1 MHIQI
6 IGGGWNLPTHREI
19 IYTPLLTTVQIEH
32 GSIRPMRDL
41 SKHQRVNDILLG
53 PLERPALKWLAA
65 HMPTWVTP
73 DLCTATGMIGA
84 LVVMI
89 SYAMSRIEPNF
100 LWLASFGFVIN
111 WFGDSLDGTL
121 ARYRQIERPLYGF
134 FIDHTADAFN
144 EMMMI
149 LGLGLTHY
157 VRFDLACLVLSVYF
171 LLSILV
177 FVRISTFGDFKV
189 SYWKLG
195 PTELRVLVIL
205 FNTAMYFGG
214 LRVISM
220 YYAAIGQ
227 ITFSPYDLVLVAFIF
242 IMLLLFVVTAVRESI
257 KLAKPNGSVYSK
269 RDAHHGEVE

>member
-1 MHIQI
+1 M
-6 IGGGWNLPTHREI
+6 
-19 IYTPLLTTVQIEH
+19 
-32 GSIRPMRDL
+32 
-41 SKHQRVNDILLG
+41 
-53 PLERPALKWLAA
+53 
-65 HMPTWVTP
+65 
-73 DLCTATGMIGA
+73 
-84 LVVMI
+84 
-89 SYAMSRIEPNF
+89 
-100 LWLASFGFVIN
+100 
-111 WFGDSLDGTL
+111 
-121 ARYRQIERPLYGF
+121 
-134 FIDHTADAFN
+134 
-144 EMMMI
+144 
-149 LGLGLTHY
+149 
-157 VRFDLACLVLSVYF
+157 
-171 LLSILV
+171 
-177 FVRISTFGDFKV
+177 RISTFGDFKV